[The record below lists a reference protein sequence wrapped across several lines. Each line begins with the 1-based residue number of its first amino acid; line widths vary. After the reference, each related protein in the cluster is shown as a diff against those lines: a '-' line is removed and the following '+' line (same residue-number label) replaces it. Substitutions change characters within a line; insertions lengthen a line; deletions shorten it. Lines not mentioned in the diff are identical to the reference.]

1 MNPSPPHDPGAP
13 RLRALAAGTL
23 CVLATLVV
31 VLGMQGVGRLDD
43 AEAAPR
49 PAARE
54 GTTWVGTWGTSL
66 HQSFNPGFADVT
78 LRMVVRTSTAGK
90 SVRVRLANTFGNQ
103 PLQIGAAMV
112 GLQQQ
117 GAELV
122 AGSQR
127 RLTFGG
133 EPSVTVPEGA
143 QIVSDPVAMDV
154 PALTNLAV
162 SLYLPTD
169 TNGATTQHLNSN
181 QTSYVSSAG
190 DHSGDQGAAN
200 FPTTTNAWSYLQGV
214 DVQRPN
220 GATIVALGD
229 SITAG
234 GQTTWPEVLAK
245 RLQDAPEHQGLGVL
259 NEGIGASELLRR
271 AALFGLSQPGITR
284 MDRDVLLQSN
294 VRAVIVMMGTNDILG
309 GHRASAE
316 QVIAGLQQLVAKA
329 RDQDVRVIGGTITPC
344 SCYGPE
350 QERHREAVN
359 EWIRARGA
367 FDGVVDFDRAL
378 RDPADPHRMDPH
390 YHDPGEE
397 LHPNAE
403 GYRVMG
409 NSIPLGLLAP
419 Q

>member
-1 MNPSPPHDPGAP
+1 MNSRLHNTGAS

-23 CVLATLVV
+23 SVLATLVV
-31 VLGMQGVGRLDD
+31 VLGAQSVGQLDD
-43 AEAAPR
+43 AEAAPQ
-49 PAARE
+49 PAAGAGRA
-54 GTTWVGTWGTSL
+54 WVGTWGTSL
-66 HQSFNPGFADVT
+66 HQSFNPGFDDVT
-78 LRMVVRTSTAGK
+78 LRMVVRTSTAGE
-90 SVRVRLANTFGNQ
+90 SVRIRLANTFGNE
-103 PLQIGAAMV
+103 PLQVGAATV

-117 GAELV
+117 GAEIA
-122 AGSQR
+122 AGSNR

-133 EPSVTVPEGA
+133 KPSVTVPEGA

-154 PALTNLAV
+154 PRLTNLAV
-162 SLYLPTD
+162 SLYLSTGS
-169 TNGATTQHLNSN
+169 NGATTQHLNSN
-181 QTSYVSSAG
+181 QTSYVSIPG
-190 DHSGDQGAAN
+190 DHSGDRGAAN
-200 FPTTTNAWSYLQGV
+200 FPITTKDWSYLQGV

-234 GQTTWPEVLAK
+234 GQTTWPEVLAE
-245 RLQDAPEHQGLGVL
+245 RLQNAPQYHDLGVL

-294 VRAVIVMMGTNDILG
+294 VRAAIVLMGTNDILG

-329 RDQDVRVIGGTITPC
+329 KDQDVRVIGGTITPC
-344 SCYGPE
+344 SCYGSE

-359 EWIRARGA
+359 EWIRTSEA

-378 RDPADPHRMDPH
+378 RDPANTHRMDPA
-390 YHDPGEE
+390 YHDPGDP

-409 NSIPLGLLAP
+409 NSIPLTLLSP